1 MKRQHKRKG
10 RRKYRL
16 VLSLLNLLLLGLLIF
31 GGLRIY
37 EMFQEQEFQKKI
49 TEVTEELIR
58 DFLDERKLSLW
69 ACEFVKEGPDYFLR
83 VYIDKE
89 EGYVGTQ
96 ECEEV
101 SRFLSDKLD
110 EQDLI
115 EREYYLEVSSPGMDR
130 ELITQEHFDR
140 YVGSEIEIKLY
151 KAIDKKKQLVGTL
164 VSLNDG
170 IVKITVDGKDMELPR
185 DQIAKANL
193 AVIF

>member
-1 MKRQHKRKG
+1 MAK
-10 RRKYRL
+10 
-16 VLSLLNLLLLGLLIF
+16 
-31 GGLRIY
+31 
-37 EMFQEQEFQKKI
+37 KKI
-49 TEVTEELIR
+49 TEVTESLIK

-140 YVGSEIEIKLY
+140 YVSSEIEIKLY
-151 KAIDKKKQLVGTL
+151 KAIDKKKQIVGTL

-170 IVKITVDGKDMELPR
+170 VVKITVDGKDMELPR